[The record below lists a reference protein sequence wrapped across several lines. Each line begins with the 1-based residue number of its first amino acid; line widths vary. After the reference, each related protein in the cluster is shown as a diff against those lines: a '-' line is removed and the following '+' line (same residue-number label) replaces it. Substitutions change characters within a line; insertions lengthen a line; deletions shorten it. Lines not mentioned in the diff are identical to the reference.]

1 MKVKELIR
9 QLKEFDPEARVFADS
24 YEGKGVNEIL
34 CSFSFVDNGDVVLE
48 HADQFD
54 ITEEIRAMLDYFYEN
69 GVDETDAY
77 TEMCDK
83 GYTPDVV
90 SEYYNVDVGKHMKE
104 YCDEHGIDY

>member
-24 YEGKGVNEIL
+24 EQCDEIL
-34 CSFSFVDNGDVVLE
+34 CSFAFTDNGNVVLE
-48 HADQFD
+48 HAGQFD
-54 ITEEIRAMLDYFYEN
+54 VKSEIGQMLDDYLED

-83 GYTPDVV
+83 GFTPDVV
-90 SEYYNVDVGKHMKE
+90 SWFYDKWVGEHMKK
-104 YCDEHGIDY
+104 YCEEHGIDY